1 MSEPTPPTVA
11 VIAGDG
17 IGPEVIAAA
26 QQVIAATGVE
36 LEYLDIPVSAARY
49 LREGVLLTDGDLTA
63 IRGCAAVLLGAVGDP
78 AVPPGVMEREV
89 LLRLRFELD
98 LGLNLRPVRLLPGTA
113 SPAVAAT
120 PETVDMVFVRENTEG
135 PYAGTGGR
143 LRSGTPVE
151 TALQDSVNTW
161 AAVDRAVGYAFELAR
176 ARRGKLTWIHKTNV
190 LLHAGGLWSD
200 VVAEHSR
207 RHPAVEVEYQHAD
220 AACIHL
226 LQRPGDYDVVV
237 TDNLFGDILTDLA
250 GAIGGGVGLM
260 PSANITPGSSNPG
273 LFEPIHGSAPDIA
286 GKGIANPLGA
296 ILSAA
301 LMLRELGF
309 GAQAGAVESAVLVA
323 AAAGRTS
330 GATADTVSAVIGEL
344 EPAHAR

>member
-1 MSEPTPPTVA
+1 MADRTVA

-26 QQVIAATGVE
+26 QQVLAATGVV
-36 LEYLDIPVSAARY
+36 LDYHAIPVSAARY
-49 LREGVLLTDGDLTA
+49 LREGVLLTDDDLIA
-63 IRGCAAVLLGAVGDP
+63 IRACDAVLLGAVGDP

-98 LGLNLRPVRLLPGTA
+98 LGLNIRPVRLLPGTS

-143 LRSGTPVE
+143 LRRGTSAE
-151 TALQDSVNTW
+151 IAMQDSVNTVV
-161 AAVDRAVGYAFELAR
+161 AVDRAVGYAFELAST
-176 ARRGKLTWIHKTNV
+176 RRGKVTWIHKTNV

-200 VVAEHSR
+200 VVAGHSAQ
-207 RHPAVEVEYQHAD
+207 HPNVAVEYQHAD

-260 PSANITPGSSNPG
+260 PSANITPGSASPG

-296 ILSAA
+296 VLSAA
-301 LMLRELGF
+301 MMLRELGF
-309 GAQAGAVESAVLVA
+309 GGQATAVEQAVVRVA
-323 AAAGRTS
+323 AAGAAAGR
-330 GATADTVSAVIGEL
+330 TADTVSALIAEL
-344 EPAHAR
+344 EPARAR